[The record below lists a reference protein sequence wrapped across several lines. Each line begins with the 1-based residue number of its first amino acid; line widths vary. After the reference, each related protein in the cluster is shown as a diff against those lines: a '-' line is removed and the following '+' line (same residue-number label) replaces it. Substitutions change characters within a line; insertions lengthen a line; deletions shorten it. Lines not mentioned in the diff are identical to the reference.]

1 VFFRSVFTLPAGR
14 VFSDN
19 RITASRTGVNMDWKQ
34 ERERVLNGAKRVVVK
49 VGSAVLTTGLGV
61 DLAVV
66 RSLAGQL
73 AQLHDR
79 GTEVVLVSS
88 GAVAAGRNV
97 LRSCCEIKGM
107 PDKQAASA
115 VGQSRLM
122 HFYNEAFEEHG
133 KLSAQ
138 ILLTKDDLKSRHRF
152 LNARNTFASLLQWRA
167 IPIVNENDTVAVQEL
182 EFGDNDSL
190 ASLLINVVEAD
201 LYINLTSAS
210 GVYAD
215 NPDTTENAR
224 VLDVIE
230 DVHALNL
237 DAMCGGKTSVGT
249 GGMYSKLLA
258 ARRAAQ
264 LGVPTLILSG
274 REPDAIVRA
283 FSGEMLGT
291 WVCAEAKAVS
301 RRKFWMAY
309 NADPAGVLVVDDG
322 AVRALSQ
329 GHKSLLPAGVV
340 RVDGNF
346 QRGALVRVTTLAGV
360 VVGVGLCNYTA
371 ADLRRVLGM
380 KSAELK
386 AVLGDNQYPEA
397 IHRDNLLMDAVV

>member
-1 VFFRSVFTLPAGR
+1 
-14 VFSDN
+14 
-19 RITASRTGVNMDWKQ
+19 MQ
-34 ERERVLNGAKRVVVK
+34 ERERILNSAKRVVVK

-61 DLAVV
+61 DISVV

-79 GTEVVLVSS
+79 GTDVVLVSS

-122 HFYNEAFEEHG
+122 HFYNEAFEGHG

-138 ILLTKDDLKSRHRF
+138 ILLTRDDLKSRHRF

-190 ASLLINVVEAD
+190 ASLLLNVVEAD
-201 LYINLTSAS
+201 LYVNLTSAS

-215 NPDTTENAR
+215 NPDTVTDACA
-224 VLDVIE
+224 LDVIE
-230 DVHALNL
+230 DIHGLDLNR
-237 DAMCGGKTSVGT
+237 MCGGKTSVGT
-249 GGMYSKLLA
+249 GGMYSKLVA
-258 ARRAAQ
+258 AGRAAQ

-291 WVCAEAKAVS
+291 WICADRKAVS

-309 NADPAGVLVVDDG
+309 NGDPSGVLVLDDG
-322 AVRALSQ
+322 AVQAVST
-329 GHKSLLPAGVV
+329 GGKSLLPAGIV
-340 RVDGNF
+340 RVEGSF
-346 QRGALVRVTTLAGV
+346 QRGALVRVADPQGV
-360 VVGVGLCNYTA
+360 VIGLGLCNYAA
-371 ADLRRVLGM
+371 ADLRKVLGM
-380 KSAELK
+380 KSSELQK
-386 AVLGDNQYPEA
+386 VLGDNRYPEA

>member
-1 VFFRSVFTLPAGR
+1 
-14 VFSDN
+14 
-19 RITASRTGVNMDWKQ
+19 MEWKQ
-34 ERERVLNGAKRVVVK
+34 ERERVLNSAKRVVVK

-61 DLAVV
+61 DISIV

-122 HFYNEAFEEHG
+122 HFYNEAFEENG

-138 ILLTKDDLKSRHRF
+138 ILLTRDDLKSRHRF

-215 NPDTTENAR
+215 NPDTVKNANI
-224 VLDVIE
+224 LDVIE

-237 DAMCGGKTSVGT
+237 DVMCGGKTSVGT

-274 REPDAIVRA
+274 REPDAILRA

-291 WVCAEAKAVS
+291 WVRPEQKAVS
-301 RRKFWMAY
+301 RRKFWLAY
-309 NADPAGVLVVDDG
+309 NGDPSGTLVLDSG
-322 AVRALSQ
+322 AIKAISS
-329 GHKSLLPAGVV
+329 GGKSLLPAGIV
-340 RVDGNF
+340 RVEGTF
-346 QRGALVRVTTLAGV
+346 QRGALVRVATEENEIIGL
-360 VVGVGLCNYTA
+360 GLCNYTA
-371 ADLRRVLGM
+371 SDLRKVLGM
-380 KSAELK
+380 KSSELK
-386 AVLGDNQYPEA
+386 SVLGDNQYPEA

>member
-1 VFFRSVFTLPAGR
+1 
-14 VFSDN
+14 
-19 RITASRTGVNMDWKQ
+19 MDWKQ
-34 ERERVLNGAKRVVVK
+34 EREQVLNSAKRVVVK

-61 DLAVV
+61 DINIV

-79 GTEVVLVSS
+79 GTDVVLVSS
-88 GAVAAGRNV
+88 GAVATGRNV

-115 VGQSRLM
+115 IGQSRLM

-138 ILLTKDDLKSRHRF
+138 ILLTRDDLKSRHRF

-167 IPIVNENDTVAVQEL
+167 IPIVNENDTVSVREL

-201 LYINLTSAS
+201 LYVNLTSAS

-215 NPDTTENAR
+215 NPDKVANPRPLE
-224 VLDVIE
+224 VIE
-230 DVHALNL
+230 DLHDL
-237 DAMCGGKTSVGT
+237 DLDVMCGGKTSVGT

-274 REPDAIVRA
+274 REPEAIVRA

-291 WVCAEAKAVS
+291 WICPEAKAVS

-309 NADPAGVLVVDDG
+309 NGDPSGVLVVDEG
-322 AVRALSQ
+322 AVTALAER
-329 GHKSLLPAGVV
+329 GKSLLPAGIV
-340 RVDGNF
+340 RVEGNF
-346 QRGALVRVTTLAGV
+346 QRGALVRVSTGDGV
-360 VVGVGLCNYTA
+360 IIGVGLCNYTA
-371 ADLRRVLGM
+371 ADLRKVLGM
-380 KSAELK
+380 KSADLK
-386 AVLGDNQYPEA
+386 DVLGDNQYPEA
-397 IHRDNLLMDAVV
+397 IHRDNLLMDVVV